1 MTPKDLATVYLIGA
15 VITEPAS
22 VADPSTPCH
31 TKDRAEKP
39 CRSRKSRKTHDRDVT
54 PQEKPDDVIDST

>member
-1 MTPKDLATVYLIGA
+1 MYLIGA

-31 TKDRAEKP
+31 TTARAEKP

-54 PQEKPDDVIDST
+54 PVPDHDDIIDST